1 MSQGLLASKGEK
13 NQFSYYL
20 GHDRGAISFGGADM
34 RFKRDISEEFQWAPI
49 VEELYWTIG
58 LSEIRS
64 EGPAKGQFAKSC
76 GGSCKSIVDTGTYL
90 IYGPPD
96 QIRSVL
102 SDLNLEDCKK
112 KKELPDIIFEFEG
125 KEGEGG
131 RKGEEEEEEEGRR
144 SEVELKNRNQYL

>member
-1 MSQGLLASKGEK
+1 MSQGLLKSKGEK
-13 NQFSYYL
+13 NQFAYYL

-49 VEELYWTIG
+49 AEELYWTIN
-58 LSEIRS
+58 LSGFRS
-64 EGPAKGQFAKSC
+64 EGQVKEESKQLCA
-76 GGSCKSIVDTGTYL
+76 GSCKSIVDTGTYL

-112 KKELPDIIFEFEG
+112 KKELPDIVFEFEG
-125 KEGEGG
+125 KERRGG
-131 RKGEEEEEEEGRR
+131 GEEEDGR
-144 SEVELKNRNQYL
+144 E